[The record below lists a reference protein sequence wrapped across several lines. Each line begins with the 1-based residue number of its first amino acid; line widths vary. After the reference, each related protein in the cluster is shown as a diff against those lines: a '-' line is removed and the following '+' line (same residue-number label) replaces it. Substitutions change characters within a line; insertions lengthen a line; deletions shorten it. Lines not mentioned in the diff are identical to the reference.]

1 MLKLSNLALLFFLTS
16 VAFGQ
21 EMNHFSKKYSEDS
34 EMEVINLTNGADEE
48 DQVALFIEDE
58 FVGNQTMYSSLN
70 PDKIENL
77 EVDKELFRL
86 HNIQFDGKIIL
97 SYKEEYQPE
106 YVSIKD
112 LILEQTDIKN
122 PVVVQIDEEVLDL
135 DYAICK
141 LDKNYI
147 LKLILK
153 EIPTSQKGQNIL
165 LAKFITKTPANIAE
179 ANTITIK

>member
-21 EMNHFSKKYSEDS
+21 EINHSSKKYSEDS
-34 EMEVINLTNGADEE
+34 EIEIINLTNGADEE

-106 YVSIKD
+106 
-112 LILEQTDIKN
+112 
-122 PVVVQIDEEVLDL
+122 
-135 DYAICK
+135 
-141 LDKNYI
+141 
-147 LKLILK
+147 
-153 EIPTSQKGQNIL
+153 
-165 LAKFITKTPANIAE
+165 
-179 ANTITIK
+179 